1 MVIAIDDK
9 TYTIHRKVTKY
20 VKKGKDGEST
30 EAKTELDFSVYDAVL
45 DETTSLN
52 GTTRNQTDAN
62 IRRQFG
68 TIDDFLISS
77 MSSQH
82 GALDFINE
90 GSTKRKE
97 IIAKFLDLQF
107 FDKKFKFAKEDSI
120 SSKALVKKLQG
131 RDYEKE
137 ISEAQEA
144 FDGFKKAIS
153 VLEAEEKLLESTL
166 EFHRKWFGGCCEQ
179 DLTHSDRSY

>member
-1 MVIAIDDK
+1 M
-9 TYTIHRKVTKY
+9 
-20 VKKGKDGEST
+20 KKGKGEVSI
-30 EAKTELDFSVYDAVL
+30 EAKTHLDFSMSTTL
-45 DETTSLN
+45 CSDETTSLN

-68 TIDDFLISS
+68 SIDDFLISS

-120 SSKALVKKLQG
+120 SSKAL
-131 RDYEKE
+131 
-137 ISEAQEA
+137 
-144 FDGFKKAIS
+144 
-153 VLEAEEKLLESTL
+153 
-166 EFHRKWFGGCCEQ
+166 
-179 DLTHSDRSY
+179 